1 MSVNTYGG
9 NINKKKVRDE
19 NVGVL
24 APIPLKNNIKNTI
37 NNCFKIYQHKEIH
50 TFQILGYHTY

>member
-24 APIPLKNNIKNTI
+24 APIPLKNDIKNTI
-37 NNCFKIYQHKEIH
+37 K
-50 TFQILGYHTY
+50 